1 MKKLKNIIISLI
13 FPIIFLLL
21 WQMLANKIDKAI
33 VLPGIPPILKI
44 LLHPTENLIG
54 IGSILRNIYISFLRV
69 SIGYGMATII
79 AIPLGILIGSSNL
92 IEKMLMGFLN
102 LFRPVPPLAWVPLV
116 LAWFGIASIATIFNI
131 GPDNSNY
138 VLLNGIKISMVFII
152 FMGSFFPILTNTI
165 FGIKGVR
172 KTLIDSLLVHGASK
186 MDILLKVL
194 LPGGLPSIVT
204 GLRVGLGVAWMSL
217 VCSEMLPGS
226 VAGIGYLITHAYQLT
241 RIDIVIAGIISI
253 SAVSFLIDNIFR
265 IIERR
270 FFKWQ
275 SLSK

>member
-265 IIERR
+265 KIERR

>member
-1 MKKLKNIIISLI
+1 MKKLKNLFISLI
-13 FPIIFLLL
+13 FPIIFLLF

-33 VLPGIPPILKI
+33 VLPGIPPVLKI
-44 LLHPTENLIG
+44 LLNPTENLIG

-69 SIGYGMATII
+69 FIGYGMAIFI

-116 LAWFGIASIATIFNI
+116 LAWFGIASIATVFNV
-131 GPDNSNY
+131 GPENSNY

-172 KTLIDSLLVHGASK
+172 KTLIDSSLVHGANK
-186 MDILLKVL
+186 FDILIKVL

-241 RIDIVIAGIISI
+241 RIDIVIAGIIAI
-253 SAVSFLIDNIFR
+253 STVSFLIDNIFR

>member
-172 KTLIDSLLVHGASK
+172 KTLIDSSLVHGASK